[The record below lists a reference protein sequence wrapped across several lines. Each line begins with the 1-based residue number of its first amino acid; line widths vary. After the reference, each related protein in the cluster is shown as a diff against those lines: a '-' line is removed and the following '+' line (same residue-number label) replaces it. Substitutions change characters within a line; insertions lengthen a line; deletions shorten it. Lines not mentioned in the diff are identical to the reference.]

1 MGATKAKK
9 KAQEQPKPEEAEQ
22 VVEMEEAGETAVGSP
37 EWIDQELSR
46 LNAERQGKQPLTKE
60 DVQVRDGKLV
70 LTEAAQQEEA
80 NQTANTKK
88 SGTQLKAKKGAEVKY
103 WHAAAKIENGE
114 AAICYGKPKGKIDDQ
129 TNLQQDLMGFSTDIN
144 PTRPADSKGLTED
157 QYNQL
162 SRSWGKNEMTPKDM
176 PSTLMRFLHEFTGP
190 FTLLLIAGS
199 IMCFV
204 AYGAQSEL
212 QENLYLGVVLIM
224 VVIVTSTFT
233 FLQSEKAND
242 MMKKFKEMGGATNT
256 VRRNDGPLVPAREL
270 SLQATQIVPGDV
282 VVLNLGDKIS
292 ADFRVLSTVGEF
304 LVEQSALTGE
314 PDAIAKHNKVEE
326 TRIGM
331 ENRGLIE
338 AELTGD
344 VRHTILEAGKTY
356 QSQTDVS
363 GCPDALHAK
372 NIIMTGT
379 SIKGGGCTAL
389 CVATGDW
396 TVMGMLWYMSGSKS
410 EETPLNQEIGRFVF
424 LISSIALL
432 LGVIFFII
440 AINIEGP
447 AEIVS
452 VIVFVI
458 GIIVANV
465 PEGLLA
471 TVTVSL
477 TLTASRMKD
486 VQVLVKNMEAIETLG
501 STAVIC
507 SDKTGTLT
515 QNKMT
520 VVHSWTANFS
530 EEDGS
535 IQGGTYWNTAPE
547 GNEVRNPFPGHSM
560 KNMQPTEP
568 FYVKNE
574 VCKDLVTAA
583 SLCSSA
589 KWIHEDKIDRRTGK
603 VLVKFNDLPIQEK
616 PVDGDASE
624 CAFIKYAEARL
635 LGKEGGVDGFRT
647 RNPTVDGGKLP
658 FDSKNKFMIESC
670 SYTKDNGETGIRCY
684 VKGGADG
691 VWEWVTHV
699 KAVDDDKNVV
709 LRPKSE
715 YDESFQECLA
725 LMASQGLRLFCFG
738 YFDVPDAMARDLNK
752 LSFGDGNTEGSFM
765 NMFKLPP
772 GQGAENWPSDPRQ
785 PNFTRASGPY
795 AGKAE
800 SNGLIFTGILAL
812 QDPPRLGV
820 PEAVKVCHDASI
832 HVVMVTGDMPRTGA
846 AIAKSIGIL
855 WGKTI
860 EELVLERCLVGEAGY
875 DYSVEHG
882 ELPQSVIDRLRADPE
897 CKPSFSPKFQKK
909 TEAQIRKEE
918 EGRSEGDKVIT
929 SLAVAGRTE
938 ISKWDTENYTKD
950 WYRAFEFVLKPGRC
964 GLVFARTSPIQK
976 LFIVEHFRMAH
987 KYMDTD
993 SVAMEDQAPW
1003 GFVASGDDEKEC
1015 YPILVRDEMVT
1026 AVTGDG
1032 VNDAP
1037 ALSKARIGICMGI
1050 AGTDVTKEAADMILM
1065 DDNFA
1070 SIIRGVKEGR
1080 LVFDNLKKS
1089 IAYTL
1094 SSNIPEIA
1102 PFMMYIIFGL
1112 PSPLSTVLILCIDL
1126 GTDMV
1131 PAISLAYEGPE
1142 RDIMKRKPRPSDD
1155 NLVTARLISF
1165 SYLQIGILQALAG
1178 FYAYF
1183 SIMYSEGYSP
1193 EDLPQH
1199 GEIAGY
1205 FEKGGLPF
1213 GGFSVSENQYSLAVA
1228 QTGFFVSI
1236 VIVQWSDILICKTRR
1251 LSLFTQG
1258 MKNDQLNFGLFF
1270 ETALACFFM
1279 YVPGLSTVFG
1289 LARLRFVYWLPAMP
1303 FALLIFTYDE
1313 TRKWIIRQH
1322 DVVQD
1327 FFRYQKEKGLLKAEY
1342 DIESYWEGR
1351 PQNIEKADL
1360 TTDEEW
1366 TPAQFEEFEKNKE
1379 ALNKTATTFDKMAR
1393 WLDTFTYW

>member
-9 KAQEQPKPEEAEQ
+9 KAQQEPKPEE
-22 VVEMEEAGETAVGSP
+22 VVEMEEADETRTPGSSA
-37 EWIDQELSR
+37 WIDDELIR
-46 LNAERQGKQPLTKE
+46 LNGERQGKQPLTKD
-60 DVQVRDGKLV
+60 DVEFKDGKLV
-70 LTEAAQQEEA
+70 LTEEAQQA
-80 NQTANTKK
+80 DINQTANPKK

-103 WHAAAKIENGE
+103 WQAAAKIENGE
-114 AAICYGKPKGKIDDQ
+114 VAMCYNKPTGRIDDQ
-129 TNLQQDLMGFSTDIN
+129 TNLRQESCGFSTDIN
-144 PTRPADSKGLTED
+144 PTRPGDSKGLNDE
-157 QYNQL
+157 QAEML
-162 SRSWGKNEMTPKDM
+162 RKSWGKNEMTPKDL
-176 PSTLMRFLHEFTGP
+176 PNTFMRFLHEFTGP

-204 AYGAQSEL
+204 AYGIDTSSP
-212 QENLYLGVVLIM
+212 ENLYLGIVLIL
-224 VVIVTSTFT
+224 VVFITSTFT

-256 VRRNDGPLVPAREL
+256 VRRNDGPLQAAREI
-270 SLQATQIVPGDV
+270 SIQATQLVPGDV

-292 ADFRVLSTVGEF
+292 ADFRILSTVGEF

-314 PDAIAKHNKVEE
+314 PDAIAKGNKVDES
-326 TRIGM
+326 RVAM
-331 ENRGLIE
+331 ENRGIID
-338 AELTGD
+338 AELSGD
-344 VRHTILEAGKTY
+344 VRDTVLESGRTY
-356 QSQTDVS
+356 QSQTDNP
-363 GCPDALHAK
+363 GCPDALHSR

-379 SIKGGGCTAL
+379 SIKGGACTAV

-396 TVMGMLWYMSGSKS
+396 TVMGMLWYMSGSNA
-410 EETPLNQEIGRFVF
+410 EETPLNQEIERFVF
-424 LISSIALL
+424 LISVIALI
-432 LGVIFFII
+432 LGII
-440 AINIEGP
+440 AFVVATIVEGP
-447 AEIVS
+447 GKMLS
-452 VIVFVI
+452 VIVFTI

-486 VQVLVKNMEAIETLG
+486 VQVLVKNLEAIETLG

-520 VVHSWTANFS
+520 VIYSWTANFS
-530 EEDGS
+530 EDNGS
-535 IQGGTYWNTAPE
+535 IQEGTYWNTAPD
-547 GNEVRNPFPGHSM
+547 GYEVRNPFPGHSM

-568 FYVKNE
+568 FFVKNE
-574 VCKDLVTAA
+574 VCQDLVAAA

-589 KWIHEDKIDRRTGK
+589 KWIVEDKIDRRTQK
-603 VLVKFNDLPIQEK
+603 VLIKFNDLPIQEK

-624 CAFIKYAEARL
+624 CAIMKYAEARL
-635 LGKEGGVDGFRT
+635 TGKDGGVEGFRS
-647 RNPTVDGGKLP
+647 RNPVCDGGKLP

-670 SYTKDNGETGIRCY
+670 YYTKENGDKGVRCY

-738 YFDVPDAMARDLNK
+738 YFDVPTHIARDESK
-752 LSFGDGNTEGSFM
+752 LSHGDGTTEGSFM

-772 GQGAENWPSDPRQ
+772 GQGADNWPEDPRQ
-785 PNFTRASGPY
+785 PNFTRSHGPY
-795 AGKAE
+795 SGQAFP
-800 SNGLIFTGILAL
+800 NGLVFTGILAL

-820 PEAVKVCHDASI
+820 PEAVKICHEASI

-860 EELVLERCLVGEAGY
+860 EELVLERCLVGEKGY
-875 DYSVEHG
+875 EYSIENND
-882 ELPQSVIDRLRADPE
+882 LPQTVIDRLRADPE
-897 CKPSFSPKFQKK
+897 CKSSFSPSFQKK

-918 EGRSEGDKVIT
+918 AARSEGDKVIT
-929 SLAVAGRTE
+929 SLAVAGRSE
-938 ISKWDTENYTKD
+938 VSKWDTENYTED
-950 WYRAFEFVLKPGRC
+950 WYRAFEFVLKPGRR

-976 LFIVEHFRMAH
+976 LFIVEHFRKAH

-993 SVAMEDQAPW
+993 SVKMEDQAPW
-1003 GFVASGDDEKEC
+1003 GFVPQGDDEK

-1070 SIIRGVKEGR
+1070 SIVRGVKEGR

-1102 PFMMYIIFGL
+1102 PFISYIVIGL

-1165 SYLQIGILQALAG
+1165 SYLQIGMLQALAG

-1183 SIMYSEGYSP
+1183 AIMYSEGYSP
-1193 EDLPQH
+1193 VDLPNH
-1199 GEIAGY
+1199 GETRNY
-1205 FEKGGLPF
+1205 FEDGGIPF
-1213 GGFSVSENQYSLAVA
+1213 GGFSITENKYSLAVA

-1258 MKNDQLNFGLFF
+1258 MKYVFIIF
-1270 ETALACFFM
+1270 CF
-1279 YVPGLSTVFG
+1279 
-1289 LARLRFVYWLPAMP
+1289 
-1303 FALLIFTYDE
+1303 
-1313 TRKWIIRQH
+1313 
-1322 DVVQD
+1322 
-1327 FFRYQKEKGLLKAEY
+1327 
-1342 DIESYWEGR
+1342 
-1351 PQNIEKADL
+1351 
-1360 TTDEEW
+1360 
-1366 TPAQFEEFEKNKE
+1366 
-1379 ALNKTATTFDKMAR
+1379 
-1393 WLDTFTYW
+1393 